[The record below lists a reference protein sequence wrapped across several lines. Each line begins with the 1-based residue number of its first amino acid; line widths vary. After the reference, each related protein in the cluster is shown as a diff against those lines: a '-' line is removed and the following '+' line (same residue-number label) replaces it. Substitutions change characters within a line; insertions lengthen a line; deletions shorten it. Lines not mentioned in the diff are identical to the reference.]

1 MCVRA
6 RLWFLLMLLILV
18 NCDKQSINN
27 ESITTDGIT
36 DETNSALNVSS
47 NAYCSGDCIHPV
59 AHLVCSQL
67 RNRGCKEKFLRCC
80 LAKVLNIGTV
90 VKTSALLLTDEVT
103 VSTSNGAPGDSLSL
117 ESRIDISPSAV
128 DMNVRCPGI
137 CIQSE
142 FLRFCK
148 NVIDNGYCNHGKTC
162 CATNNNEELSASM
175 ISETITSPPEL
186 QCHGTCVAPLFS
198 SLCDNI
204 SSVYHCPSGGH
215 CCINQF
221 PSTSTTTASAG
232 PCLGTCIPTFLSG
245 VCNKPAELVV
255 RTTDCAS
262 GTICCITH
270 NQEDQ
275 AVFESLTGHL
285 TTPLFE
291 GSLPPIGT
299 QFNEPEKRP
308 ISSSEHPPLCPGPCL
323 SRFLKFA
330 CFGNNAIYS
339 GFRCLKEGHVC
350 CAPLAE
356 INRYEQA
363 LQSSNGSLTLGNF
376 SVADQDNQPHVCGI
390 KGEGERE
397 GRVVG
402 GFDSEAGE
410 WCWQVALINAQNQYL
425 CGGALIGPQWVLT
438 AAHCITNI
446 VRKGDSLYV
455 RAGDLNLASQ
465 YGSPGAQT
473 QRVSTNYIHHNH
485 NSQTLDNDIALLKLE
500 MTMELENGVCLVCL
514 PRRDGVGIPGTKCT
528 VTGYGFNGEAGPI
541 ALKIREAEVPI
552 VAEQECTVKINTVT
566 ENLFIL
572 PASSFCA
579 GGEKG
584 NDACQ
589 GDGGGPLVCEMDGY
603 YELTG
608 LVSWGFGCGQEG
620 VPGVYV
626 KVSAFIGWINQIISV
641 NNL

>member
-1 MCVRA
+1 MYIDRYIKYQFA
-6 RLWFLLMLLILV
+6 
-18 NCDKQSINN
+18 DKEIADSGRMTLPMNWASQL
-27 ESITTDGIT
+27 
-36 DETNSALNVSS
+36 DETNGALNVSS
-47 NAYCSGDCIHPV
+47 NTDCSGGCAHPV
-59 AHLVCSQL
+59 DPLVCSQL
-67 RNRGCKEKFLRCC
+67 QNRGCEEKFLRCC
-80 LAKVLNIGTV
+80 LAKIFPLVTLV
-90 VKTSALLLTDEVT
+90 ETSALLLTDSDGVT
-103 VSTSNGAPGDSLSL
+103 VPASGGATGDSLSL
-117 ESRIDISPSAV
+117 GIRIDPSSPAV

-142 FLRFCK
+142 FLLFCK
-148 NVIDNGYCNHGKTC
+148 KVIDSGDCKHGKTC
-162 CATNNNEELSASM
+162 CATNNDNEMSASM
-175 ISETITSPPEL
+175 ISEVITSPPES

-198 SLCDNI
+198 SLCDNV
-204 SSVYHCPSGGH
+204 SSVYYCPSGGH

-221 PSTSTTTASAG
+221 PSSITTTMASTG

-255 RTTDCAS
+255 KTTDCAT
-262 GTICCITH
+262 GTICCITP

-275 AVFESLTGHL
+275 ALYESLTGHL

-291 GSLPPIGT
+291 ESLSTNG
-299 QFNEPEKRP
+299 EPEERP

-339 GFRCLKEGHVC
+339 GFRCLKEGQVC

-356 INRYEQA
+356 INRFEQA
-363 LQSSNGSLTLGNF
+363 LQSSNGSLVLGNF
-376 SVADQDNQPHVCGI
+376 SAADQDNQPHICGV
-390 KGEGERE
+390 KGAEKRE
-397 GRVVG
+397 ERVVG

-500 MTMELENGVCLVCL
+500 KSMELENGVCLVCL
-514 PRRDGVGIPGTKCT
+514 PRRDDVGIPGTKCT

-552 VAEQECTVKINTVT
+552 VAEQECTVKINT
-566 ENLFIL
+566 
-572 PASSFCA
+572 
-579 GGEKG
+579 
-584 NDACQ
+584 